1 MIQAALIGA
10 GSRGMHAY
18 ASYGLKNPHEIKF
31 IAVAEEN
38 AGETGEVR

>member
-1 MIQAALIGA
+1 MINERTGGNDTKAVLIGA

-31 IAVAEEN
+31 SL
-38 AGETGEVR
+38 